1 MAQNYIIQLSEIC
14 SISPRSFDSNCR
26 RNAEVEKVVWED
38 FGGSKDTRLDEE
50 VRQTRK
56 CDSPEP
62 SRFGA
67 TAKLKM
73 ASALHAKVL
82 EIHFRLSSLTA
93 LPRR

>member
-1 MAQNYIIQLSEIC
+1 LTVIVEEMQKSKKLSGKILGG
-14 SISPRSFDSNCR
+14 
-26 RNAEVEKVVWED
+26 V
-38 FGGSKDTRLDEE
+38 GSKDTRLDEE

-93 LPRR
+93 LPGR